1 MRVWD
6 RLRGWVEEE
15 TNSVQMY
22 MRLSEAAS
30 MYQLGK
36 TGLWRPPD
44 LHLALNWKR
53 TQKPT
58 LAWAKKYNPAFE
70 KVMVFLDASEKKF
83 NQEEQN
89 KVKLQKRTLSRT
101 RRFALTMIIA
111 AFLFLILGVYASI
124 QRKEAIKQRELAE
137 AYAQSMQIERNIA
150 FEERDDSETE
160 ALKAIIAKDSAERAE
175 MRAML
180 ELREVEVK
188 RQEAYQIAQVERQR
202 SQEYQRSSE
211 QAQQDRALAER
222 TADQALEDRARAE
235 QAKAVELRKR
245 MLTTAQT
252 MAIKA
257 TQVENI
263 DLKGLLAYQAY
274 LFNDQYSGIENN
286 PDIYQGLYSAYAAYR
301 GEKFNSL
308 KGHEGSVK
316 SLAFLPSKRVFYSS
330 GADGKILRWD
340 LDRSGARPQVLINN
354 NFSNRSLAIS
364 SNGRWL
370 ACGTGTSS
378 IQIFNL
384 NQPNTEPE
392 LKQVHQGAVVDLDF
406 IEGQDV
412 LISMGSDK
420 SLVYWNLLSG
430 ESRTIVTHS
439 SRIRVITISKDG
451 KYVYGGTEDGNLI
464 RWSISNGESKLIF
477 DNRGTS
483 INTITINRNGSR
495 IAMGDKS
502 GNIIILDPN
511 SGRVI
516 SRVKGHSSRVLDIN
530 YSPDNTQLAS
540 SSFDGTIRI
549 WNARDLT
556 ESPVIITAHESW
568 VFAIAFSPDG
578 RNLVSSS
585 ENGDIY
591 FWSTRTK
598 YFADEMC
605 NVISRNFTD
614 QEWDIY
620 VGMDVDYQKTC
631 VNK

>member
-1 MRVWD
+1 
-6 RLRGWVEEE
+6 
-15 TNSVQMY
+15 
-22 MRLSEAAS
+22 
-30 MYQLGK
+30 
-36 TGLWRPPD
+36 
-44 LHLALNWKR
+44 
-53 TQKPT
+53 
-58 LAWAKKYNPAFE
+58 
-70 KVMVFLDASEKKF
+70 
-83 NQEEQN
+83 
-89 KVKLQKRTLSRT
+89 
-101 RRFALTMIIA
+101 
-111 AFLFLILGVYASI
+111 
-124 QRKEAIKQRELAE
+124 
-137 AYAQSMQIERNIA
+137 
-150 FEERDDSETE
+150 
-160 ALKAIIAKDSAERAE
+160 
-175 MRAML
+175 
-180 ELREVEVK
+180 
-188 RQEAYQIAQVERQR
+188 
-202 SQEYQRSSE
+202 
-211 QAQQDRALAER
+211 
-222 TADQALEDRARAE
+222 
-235 QAKAVELRKR
+235 